1 MRCTR
6 KCLEMM
12 HTCLTPVVLYLTST
26 MRISRQF
33 TVFGNGGKDR
43 IRTCEFHYLQ
53 TVQRHA
59 RYLDSISGE
68 EMLKS
73 SSRTE
78 LEMVCAHVCFL

>member
-1 MRCTR
+1 
-6 KCLEMM
+6 
-12 HTCLTPVVLYLTST
+12 
-26 MRISRQF
+26 
-33 TVFGNGGKDR
+33 VFGNGGKDR